1 LALPFANDEEQAVP
15 KNLIQHIE
23 WTTRDPARLKSF
35 FSRIFDWNFSDAM
48 PGYTL
53 IEGVGG
59 VFEAPDPQMPV
70 VITPY
75 VNVADLRETEAK
87 ASAAGATVHKSRQEV
102 PGRGWFSILSDPDG
116 NLLGLWEPLMRAPA
130 SSAATTRRAAARK
143 PAKKAARKTAKKAA
157 RKAARKPAKKAAKK
171 AGRKRARR

>member
-1 LALPFANDEEQAVP
+1 MP

-35 FSRIFDWNFSDAM
+35 FSRIFDWNFFEAM
-48 PGYTL
+48 PGYTM

-75 VNVADLRETEAK
+75 VNVADLGTIEAK
-87 ASAAGATVHKSRQEV
+87 AIAAGAQVHKSKQEV

-116 NLLGLWEPLMRAPA
+116 NLLGLWQPMMPARAPKA
-130 SSAATTRRAAARK
+130 AAATKKAVKKPARK
-143 PAKKAARKTAKKAA
+143 AAKKAAKKATKKTAKKAA
-157 RKAARKPAKKAAKK
+157 RKRP
-171 AGRKRARR
+171 RR

>member
-1 LALPFANDEEQAVP
+1 MP

-35 FSRIFDWNFSDAM
+35 FSRIFDWNFLDAM

-59 VFEAPDPQMPV
+59 VFEAPDPQMPL

-75 VNVADLRETEAK
+75 VNVADIGATEAK
-87 ASAAGATVHKSRQEV
+87 AAAAGAMVHKSRQEV
-102 PGRGWFSILSDPDG
+102 PGRGWYSILSDPDG
-116 NLLGLWEPLMRAPA
+116 NLLGLWQPMMPAP
-130 SSAATTRRAAARK
+130 TVRAAAAKKRAAAKK
-143 PAKKAARKTAKKAA
+143 PAKKAARKA
-157 RKAARKPAKKAAKK
+157 AKKAAKK
-171 AGRKRARR
+171 APKKGAKKAARKRARR

>member
-1 LALPFANDEEQAVP
+1 MP

-35 FSRIFDWNFSDAM
+35 FRRIFDWNFLDMM

-75 VNVADLRETEAK
+75 VNVADLGETEAK

-116 NLLGLWEPLMRAPA
+116 NLLGLWQPLRPAPA
-130 SSAATTRRAAARK
+130 TAGAANRRAVARK

-157 RKAARKPAKKAAKK
+157 RKASGKATKKAAKK
-171 AGRKRARR
+171 AARKRARR